1 MPQEKLSEK
10 RCRMFPEFCVYL
22 FPNILIV
29 MKNFLLVLIL
39 TVAFVGCGSQPKKK
53 SVAQQP
59 AEPVKYGY
67 KIKAEYPHQR
77 SSYTQGLQFVDGELW
92 EGTGEWGESTLQ
104 KVDLQSGKA
113 EVLARL
119 PKSEFGEGITVLGD
133 KIYQLTWTNNTVHIY
148 DLEGKHLKDMRY
160 QGEGWGLTS
169 DGKKLYM
176 SDGTERIFRVDP
188 ETFKRE
194 ATIVVT
200 MRGEAVEYINEL
212 EWIDGRIWANVYTT
226 DYILII
232 NPTTG
237 VVEGIVNFENLLSKE
252 EITADTDVFNG
263 IAYDEATK
271 RIFVTGKRWPKLFE
285 VEIVKQ
291 E

>member
-1 MPQEKLSEK
+1 MN
-10 RCRMFPEFCVYL
+10 R
-22 FPNILIV
+22 
-29 MKNFLLVLIL
+29 FLLAFIL
-39 TVAFVGCGSQPKKK
+39 AVAVASCGSQPKKK
-53 SVAQQP
+53 MTAVVP
-59 AEPVKYGY
+59 TEPVKYGY
-67 KIKAEYPHQR
+67 KVVAEYPHLR

-92 EGTGEWGESTLQ
+92 EGTGEWGESALQ
-104 KVDLQSGKA
+104 KVDLQSGKTK
-113 EVLARL
+113 VLANL
-119 PKSEFGEGITVLGD
+119 PKSEFGEGITVLDG
-133 KIYQLTWTNNTVHIY
+133 KVYQLTWTNNTVHIY
-148 DLEGKHLKDMRY
+148 DLEGNFLKDMRY

-176 SDGTERIFRVDP
+176 SDGTERIFRIDP
-188 ETFKRE
+188 ATFKRE

-200 MRGEAVEYINEL
+200 MRGEIVKYINEL

-232 NPTTG
+232 NPETG
-237 VVEGIVNFENLLSKE
+237 VVEGLVNCEGLLPEKDMV
-252 EITADTDVFNG
+252 ADTDVFNG
-263 IAYDEATK
+263 IAYDEAAK

>member
-1 MPQEKLSEK
+1 
-10 RCRMFPEFCVYL
+10 
-22 FPNILIV
+22 
-29 MKNFLLVLIL
+29 MKNLLLAFIL
-39 TVAFVGCGSQPKKK
+39 MVAVAGCGSQPKKK
-53 SVAQQP
+53 STPMVP
-59 AEPVKYGY
+59 VEPDKYSY
-67 KIKAEYPHQR
+67 KVNAVYPHLR
-77 SSYTQGLQFVDGELW
+77 SSYTQGLQFVDGVLW
-92 EGTGEWGESTLQ
+92 EGTGEWGESVLQ

-113 EVLARL
+113 DVLVRL
-119 PKSEFGEGITVLGD
+119 PKSEFGEGVTVLND
-133 KIYQLTWTNNTVHIY
+133 KVYQLTWTNNTVHVY

-169 DGKKLYM
+169 DGEKLYM
-176 SDGTERIFRVDP
+176 SDGTERIFRINP

-200 MRGEAVEYINEL
+200 MRGEPVQYVNEL

-226 DYILII
+226 EYVLII
-232 NPTTG
+232 NPATG
-237 VVEGIVNFENLLSKE
+237 VVEGIVNFEGLLAE
-252 EITADTDVFNG
+252 DEQQIDTDVFNG
-263 IAYDEATK
+263 IAYDAAEN